1 MEMNK
6 TVFAWILIIA
16 GGFLQLGWS
25 IGLAY
30 TNEFTDPVW
39 DAITIIFLVLSMIC
53 LEYPMRLGVAFTT
66 AYAVWIGIG
75 VFFTVV
81 ISFLLGLEDNEF
93 SIGMGICLM
102 LIIAGV
108 VGLKMTPVEYLDD
121 HTVVHNAEEE

>member
-1 MEMNK
+1 MKMNNIAL
-6 TVFAWILIIA
+6 AWILIVA

-25 IGLAY
+25 VGLAY

-93 SIGMGICLM
+93 SIGMGLCLM

-108 VGLKMTPVEYLDD
+108 VGLKLTPVEYIDGK
-121 HTVVHNAEEE
+121 EPPSE

>member
-1 MEMNK
+1 MDMNK
-6 TVFAWILIIA
+6 TTLAWILIIA

-30 TNEFTDPVW
+30 TDEFTNPTW

-81 ISFLLGLEDNEF
+81 ISYMLGLEDNEF

-108 VGLKMTPVEYLDD
+108 VGLKLTPVEYI
-121 HTVVHNAEEE
+121 EGYEPPSE